1 MFGTIKK
8 WMGIEG
14 VRLRLHVLSA
24 YPRTVETINGEV
36 ELYAKSNTIV
46 QGIRLQLIET
56 YTRGKV
62 EEKRVDEYT
71 LGTWEL
77 ASPLQLR
84 EGENQR
90 LLFKLPFEWLESP
103 MDRRSKSY
111 PLLKGM
117 VALMKNR
124 KGVLSE
130 YRLEAQIQVDG
141 QTWST
146 PSRTRISFEDS

>member
-14 VRLRLHVLSA
+14 VRLRLHLLSA
-24 YPRTVETINGEV
+24 YPKTVETINGEV

-46 QGIRLQLIET
+46 RNIRLQLIET
-56 YTRGKV
+56 YTRGKA
-62 EEKRVDEYT
+62 EEKRVDEY
-71 LGTWEL
+71 LMGTWEL
-77 ASPLQLR
+77 DQPLHMR

-103 MDRRSKSY
+103 MDRRAKSN

-117 VALMKNR
+117 VSLMKNR

-130 YRLEAQIQVDG
+130 YRLEAQVEVEG
-141 QTWST
+141 QGWSE
-146 PSRTRISFEDS
+146 PSRTRISFED

>member
-24 YPRTVETINGEV
+24 YPQTVETINGEV
-36 ELYAKSNTIV
+36 ELYAKSNIIV
-46 QGIRLQLIET
+46 SGIQLRLIET
-56 YTRGKV
+56 YTRGKA
-62 EEKRVDEYT
+62 EEKRVNEY
-71 LGTWEL
+71 LMGTWNLEQ
-77 ASPLQLR
+77 PLSMR
-84 EGENQR
+84 DGENQR

-103 MDRRSKSY
+103 MDRRAKSN
-111 PLLKGM
+111 PLLRGV

-130 YRLEAQIQVDG
+130 YRIEAQVQVEG
-141 QTWST
+141 QAWSE
-146 PSRTRISFEDS
+146 PSRTRINFENS

>member
-14 VRLRLHVLSA
+14 VRLRLHVLPV

-36 ELYAKSNTIV
+36 ELYAKSNIV
-46 QGIRLQLIET
+46 VSGVQLQLIET
-56 YTRGKV
+56 YTRGKA
-62 EEKRVDEYT
+62 EEKRVNEY
-71 LGTWEL
+71 LMGSWSLEE
-77 ASPLQLR
+77 PLSMR
-84 EGENQR
+84 DGENQR

-103 MDRRSKSY
+103 MDRRAKSN

-130 YRLEAQIQVDG
+130 YRIEARVQIEG
-141 QTWST
+141 HGWSD
-146 PSRTRISFEDS
+146 PSRTRIIFENS